1 LTVHF
6 GCVDADPVKLSE
18 LHQDVCDLAD
28 QMEASEKLS
37 EACNERDRKGYQ
49 LKFEELISRFG
60 GFFKP
65 VLTEEEADKDVDC
78 LERVRDYIPPL
89 TVENVKKLAGLLK
102 KEHGNEGTDPYYNAI
117 LRQFHRIRYFDK
129 PLTQE

>member
-1 LTVHF
+1 
-6 GCVDADPVKLSE
+6 
-18 LHQDVCDLAD
+18 
-28 QMEASEKLS
+28 MEASEKLS

>member
-1 LTVHF
+1 MT
-6 GCVDADPVKLSE
+6 
-18 LHQDVCDLAD
+18 
-28 QMEASEKLS
+28 
-37 EACNERDRKGYQ
+37 
-49 LKFEELISRFG
+49 FESLVARLG

-89 TVENVKKLAGLLK
+89 TVDNVRKLASLLK
-102 KEHGNEGTDPYYNAI
+102 RETGNDESMPYYNAI

-129 PLTQE
+129 HLTLEHD